1 MVLMEEGF
9 ALSRIIRRV
18 GIFFLDI
25 IETVVVALAIFV
37 IAYLFLL
44 QPHQVKGNSMLPN
57 YHDGEFLLTDKISY
71 RLREP
76 ERGEVVI
83 FRAPGREEVDFIKRI
98 IGLPG
103 ERLKIENGRV
113 VVDGQLLAEPYLPED
128 SVTISG
134 SYFGEGEEII
144 LPEKTY
150 FVFGDNRSHS
160 SDSREW
166 GPVPVENIVGRA
178 WLRYWPLSQ
187 LGLIKNPALPAG
199 TPSPEEAKESLRLP
213 GNSFVNFLQ
222 PVFGFL

>member
-1 MVLMEEGF
+1 MEEGF
-9 ALSRIIRRV
+9 VLSRVIRRI

-44 QPHQVKGNSMLPN
+44 QPHQVKGNSMYPN

-76 ERGEVVI
+76 KRGEVVI

-98 IGLPG
+98 VGLPG
-103 ERLKIENGRV
+103 ERLKIENGRLV
-113 VVDGQLLAEPYLPED
+113 VNGEVLAETYLPED
-128 SVTISG
+128 SLTITG
-134 SYFGEGEEII
+134 SYFDEGEEII
-144 LPEKTY
+144 LPDNAY

-166 GPVPVENIVGRA
+166 GPVPAENIVGRA
-178 WLRYWPLSQ
+178 WLRYWPLTKF
-187 LGLIKNPALPAG
+187 GLIENPELEG
-199 TPSPEEAKESLRLP
+199 SGLP
-213 GNSFVNFLQ
+213 GNTSKNLLQ
-222 PVFGFL
+222 PSFRFL